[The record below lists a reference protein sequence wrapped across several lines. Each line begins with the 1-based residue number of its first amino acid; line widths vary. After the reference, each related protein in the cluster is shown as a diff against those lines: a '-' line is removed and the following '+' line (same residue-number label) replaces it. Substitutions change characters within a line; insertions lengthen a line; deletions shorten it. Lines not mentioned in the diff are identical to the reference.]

1 MLDCLI
7 ERREEREERKIK
19 EEEIMSSATGDDASS
34 SEKMSKVARIIGRTT
49 DVISTIGQGVETA
62 FASARPYFHY
72 AYVPLIIYL
81 GMRTEPKPSIFQII
95 SPL

>member
-1 MLDCLI
+1 
-7 ERREEREERKIK
+7 
-19 EEEIMSSATGDDASS
+19 MSSGDDASS
-34 SEKMSKVARIIGRTT
+34 SSSKEMSKVARIIGRTT

>member
-1 MLDCLI
+1 
-7 ERREEREERKIK
+7 
-19 EEEIMSSATGDDASS
+19 MSSATGDDASS

-72 AYVPLIIYL
+72 AYTYL
-81 GMRTEPKPSIFQII
+81 SLYIWE
-95 SPL
+95 

>member
-1 MLDCLI
+1 
-7 ERREEREERKIK
+7 
-19 EEEIMSSATGDDASS
+19 MSSATGDDASS

-49 DVISTIGQGVETA
+49 DVISMIGQGSGDRVR
-62 FASARPYFHY
+62 FARPYFHY

>member
-1 MLDCLI
+1 MC
-7 ERREEREERKIK
+7 ETKKSEGERKEKIK
-19 EEEIMSSATGDDASS
+19 NMSSATGDDASVDK
-34 SEKMSKVARIIGRTT
+34 EEMSKMAKIIGRTT
-49 DVISTIGQGVETA
+49 DVIATIGQGVETA